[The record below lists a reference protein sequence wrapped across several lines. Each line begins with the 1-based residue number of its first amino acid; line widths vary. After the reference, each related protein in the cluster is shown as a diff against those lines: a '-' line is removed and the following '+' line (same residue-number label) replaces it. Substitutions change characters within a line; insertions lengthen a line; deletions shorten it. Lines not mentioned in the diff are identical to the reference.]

1 MAENIPN
8 SVAFHYIKSKSFRVV
23 HCDGV
28 WGGPTPR
35 GYMAISFYSER
46 HPIPRILTHEVTREG
61 VVGSESG
68 RDIRDGI
75 VREVEVEVVMD
86 LQMARDVV
94 KWLQEH
100 IATLE
105 NIREQ
110 QRGTS

>member
-1 MAENIPN
+1 M
-8 SVAFHYIKSKSFRVV
+8 
-23 HCDGV
+23 
-28 WGGPTPR
+28 
-35 GYMAISFYSER
+35 SFYSER

-61 VVGSESG
+61 VVGSESS

>member
-1 MAENIPN
+1 
-8 SVAFHYIKSKSFRVV
+8 
-23 HCDGV
+23 
-28 WGGPTPR
+28 
-35 GYMAISFYSER
+35 
-46 HPIPRILTHEVTREG
+46 
-61 VVGSESG
+61 
-68 RDIRDGI
+68 
-75 VREVEVEVVMD
+75 MD